1 MVRYAAIIGLA
12 AMVAG
17 LWALYGLSADYR
29 VFGGVSTASVMIWAA
44 WLATALLL
52 VLVLSRLIVGVGFAL
67 FDRDATGLQRGIIYA
82 VITFV
87 VLSLILG
94 NLGMNVT
101 AILTTSVL
109 VTAVVGLAMQPT
121 LGGLIA
127 GSALQLDRV
136 LRVGDVIVL
145 NQERIEVV
153 SLTWRSVVGRK
164 HGGALIVIPNARV
177 SDTPMEIV
185 RGDQASYAEIS
196 VPAVGTVAP
205 HRVSEALSEAIGDL
219 PFVDPARPVEIAP
232 REYQAIDGF
241 IHHRVGFWVRHS
253 QDVGEAQQ
261 MLMARAWY
269 AFQREG
275 IPWRSHA
282 LVDDADRAMPDTAAF
297 KDKRLDQLGALR
309 GAEFQSIALAH
320 GLAADLAGRT
330 IAECGPALCYADGE
344 RILRPHRARDYS
356 LFLLA
361 EGEVREA
368 SGAAWREGAHISSE
382 RDAMLSSRGMAIER
396 ITSHLARRIGPY
408 AETAVREAAAV
419 DPNPVAVR
427 AAVAAE
433 IEDAPARESFLR
445 SLHFDDDVTYRAGL
459 VFGLQSGAY
468 RRVSSPPLRAVRRAI
483 VIPIVLAS

>member
-12 AMVAG
+12 ALTAG
-17 LWALYGLSADYR
+17 LWALYGLSGDYR
-29 VFGGVSTASVMIWAA
+29 VFGGVSTANVLIWVA

-52 VLVLSRLIVGVGFAL
+52 IVVLARLVVGVGFAL
-67 FDRDATGLQRGIIYA
+67 FDRDATGLQRGIVYA

-87 VLSLILG
+87 VVSLILG

-109 VTAVVGLAMQPT
+109 ATAVVGLAMQPT

-136 LRVGDVIVL
+136 LHVGDVILL
-145 NQERIEVV
+145 NQERIEVIA
-153 SLTWRSVVGRK
+153 LTWRSVVGRK
-164 HGGALIVIPNARV
+164 HGGALVVIPNARV

-196 VPAVGTVAP
+196 VPALGTVAP
-205 HRVSEALSEAIGDL
+205 HRVSDALSEAIDDL

-253 QDVGEAQQ
+253 QDVGEAQR
-261 MLMARAWY
+261 MLMSRAWY
-269 AFQREG
+269 AFQRED
-275 IPWRSHA
+275 IPWRAHA
-282 LVDDADRAMPDTAAF
+282 NLAPPESPAPDTEPF
-297 KDKRLDQLGALR
+297 KGKRLDQLGDLR
-309 GAEFQSIALAH
+309 GTELQSIVLAR
-320 GLAADLAGRT
+320 GLAADLTGRT
-330 IAECGPALCYADGE
+330 IAECGPPLYYADGE
-344 RILRPHRARDYS
+344 RILRPHRARSYS

-368 SGAAWREGAHISSE
+368 SGAAWRDGAHGTE
-382 RDAMLSSRGMAIER
+382 RSAMLASRGMAIER

-419 DPNPVAVR
+419 DPNPLAVR
-427 AAVAAE
+427 TAVAAE
-433 IEDAPARESFLR
+433 IEDAPAREIFLR
-445 SLHFDDDVTYRAGL
+445 SLHLDDEVTHKAGL

-483 VIPIVLAS
+483 VIPIVLS